1 MGGGLRVVLVA
12 GALALVGAASAHA
25 ADPHRWAQTGAT
37 SIPLYYYQGV
47 TSDPARNFYFNG
59 VHVGLYRTDSQLRET
74 YRNDD
79 VIPSSVH
86 ASENYNHI
94 GDTSYDSSEGGRI
107 LLPLECYYPP
117 AGNTCKTGS
126 IGVANP
132 RTLQWR
138 YYVKLDAETP
148 KAMWVER
155 SPDGRLLWTSV
166 GNDLLAYRTSD
177 VNPLYAA
184 PAGPRIKAV
193 KRLRGVVPPTGITG
207 AVFHK
212 GRLFVAGQ
220 DGRLFQIWSL
230 DLDTGRR
237 RLEIERRI
245 VGESEGIDVMST
257 LGGFLHWMVQ
267 PYNEENI
274 PSYGITNGTL
284 LHFVPRSA
292 RSGGQG
298 RRRSHRRPRLRL
310 KVRPRR
316 TRAGR
321 RTRFRFK
328 VTARVRGKRRR
339 VRGVRIRFAG
349 RRARTG
355 RRGRARIRLRF
366 NRAGRYRVR
375 ATKKGIRGTSKWVRV
390 RARRR

>member
-1 MGGGLRVVLVA
+1 VGLVA
-12 GALALVGAASAHA
+12 AALALVWAPSAGA
-25 ADPHRWAQTGAT
+25 ADPGRWTQTGAT

-47 TSDPARNFYFNG
+47 TSDPGRNFYFNG
-59 VHVGLYRTDSQLRET
+59 VYVGLYRTDSRLRENA
-74 YRNDD
+74 RNDD
-79 VIPSSVH
+79 VIPPSVH
-86 ASENYNHI
+86 TSEKYNHI
-94 GDTSYDSSEGGRI
+94 GDTSYDPGEGGRI

-126 IGVANP
+126 IGVADP

-155 SPDGRLLWTSV
+155 SPDGSLLWTSV
-166 GNDLLAYRTSD
+166 ENDLLAYRTSD
-177 VNPLYAA
+177 VNPLNAA

-207 AVFHK
+207 AVFYR
-212 GRLFVAGQ
+212 GRLYVAGQ
-220 DGRLFQIWSL
+220 EGRLFQVWSL
-230 DLDTGRR
+230 DLDTGSR
-237 RLEIERRI
+237 RLEIERHI

-257 LGGFLHWMVQ
+257 LGGLLHWMVQ
-267 PYNEENI
+267 PYNEESI
-274 PSYGITNGTL
+274 PTYGVTNGTL

-292 RSGGQG
+292 KS
-298 RRRSHRRPRLRL
+298 RRAQSRRPRLRL

-328 VTARVRGKRRR
+328 VTARVRGKRRLI
-339 VRGVRIRFAG
+339 RGVRIRFAG
-349 RRARTG
+349 RKARTG

-366 NRAGRYRVR
+366 NRPGRYKVR
-375 ATKKGIRGTSKWVRV
+375 ATKKGMRRTSKWVRV
-390 RARRR
+390 RARRP